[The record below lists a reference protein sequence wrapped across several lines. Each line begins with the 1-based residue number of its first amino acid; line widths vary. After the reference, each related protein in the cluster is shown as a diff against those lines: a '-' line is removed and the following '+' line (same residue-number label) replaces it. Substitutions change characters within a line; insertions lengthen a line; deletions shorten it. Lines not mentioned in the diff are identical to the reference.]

1 MFKEYVKARG
11 VGEGKLPKVGRFE
24 LFRIVRKYPWFTTAR
39 IVRTEL
45 FASEDERVYL
55 SRLFPAPEKADR
67 NQGDLREAIE
77 AKVVDNFLAL
87 GKYAISRPE
96 EDGKAESLVLEVQND
111 EDDDE
116 FYTEEL
122 AQIYE
127 KQGLFDQARKIYVKL
142 GLLYPKKSVY
152 FAEIISRLD
161 EKLEK
166 L

>member
-1 MFKEYVKARG
+1 MAVFKEYVKARG
-11 VGEGKLPKVGRFE
+11 TGVEKMPKVGRFE

-39 IVRTEL
+39 IVRTAL
-45 FASEDERVYL
+45 YDSEDERVYL

-77 AKVVDNFLAL
+77 TKVVDNFLAL
-87 GKYAISRPE
+87 GKYAINRPE

-127 KQGLFDQARKIYVKL
+127 NQGLFKQARDIYVKL
-142 GLLYPKKSVY
+142 SLRESKKSVY
-152 FAEIISRLD
+152 FAEIIARLD
-161 EKLEK
+161 EKL
-166 L
+166 

>member
-1 MFKEYVKARG
+1 MGAFREYVMARG
-11 VGEGKLPKVGRFE
+11 AEEGKLPKVGRFE
-24 LFRIVRKYPWFTTAR
+24 LFRIVHKYPWFTTAR
-39 IVRTEL
+39 IVRTAL
-45 FASEDERVYL
+45 YDSEDERVYL

-87 GKYAISRPE
+87 GKYAISRTE

-116 FYTEEL
+116 FYTEDL

-127 KQGLFDQARKIYVKL
+127 NQGLYKEARDIYVKL
-142 GLLYPKKSVY
+142 SLRETKKSVY
-152 FAEIISRLD
+152 FAEIIARLD
-161 EKLEK
+161 EKL
-166 L
+166 

>member
-1 MFKEYVKARG
+1 MGAFREYVMARG
-11 VGEGKLPKVGRFE
+11 AEEGKLPKVGRFE

-39 IVRTEL
+39 IVRTAL
-45 FASEDERVYL
+45 YDSEDERVYL

-116 FYTEEL
+116 FYTEDL

-127 KQGLFDQARKIYVKL
+127 NQGLYKEARDMYVKL
-142 GLLYPKKSVY
+142 SLRETKKSVY
-152 FAEIISRLD
+152 FAEIIARLD
-161 EKLEK
+161 EKL
-166 L
+166 